1 MPRMLDLPVHYT
13 DAQWRALK
21 SKARNNHPSITPRN
35 AEIIKETI
43 RVYDAIL
50 KDKDP
55 TPLPEFA
62 DSITYDKRQVNK
74 FILYDR
80 HTKHHHITVM
90 SPCYLPKRRPEARVG
105 KVQKQVDT
113 IIKPTRDPRGPTY
126 GFIRGP
132 EVAAVEDE
140 VEAENLTVVE
150 NKTVGG
156 KKAPTKKNGPA
167 GKKTLAEKKRSARS
181 KSKLGGSDD
190 FVRRSSR
197 RIGGAAPVSAGIF
210 INEGTPESDIMN
222 RELSKLADYNS
233 PGSKEGSH
241 EADEM
246 DVDFNFLNGPPI
258 PYNHTNLT
266 YKSPYADIP
275 DADESFPS
283 GQTTISAPST
293 VIPDDEDNFPSRQT
307 TISAPRTIIEDTEDR
322 FPSRQTTIS
331 APRSVVPDAD
341 DMFQSHRPTISISAP
356 RSVISDADNTFQ
368 IYRATLSA
376 PSRIV
381 SDIDDMFPSHQPTIS
396 APRTVISDADD
407 SLPSGQTTIS
417 CPNSVSSYEYRMAMG
432 DQS

>member
-21 SKARNNHPSITPRN
+21 SKARSNNPSITPRN
-35 AEIIKETI
+35 VEIIKETI

-80 HTKHHHITVM
+80 YKKHHHITVM

-113 IIKPTRDPRGPTY
+113 TIKPTRDPRGSTY
-126 GFIRGP
+126 GFIRRP

-140 VEAENLTVVE
+140 VEAERLIVVE

-156 KKAPTKKNGPA
+156 KKASTKKNGPA
-167 GKKTLAEKKRSARS
+167 GKKSLSEKKRSERL

-197 RIGGAAPVSAGIF
+197 RIDGAAPVSAGIF
-210 INEGTPESDIMN
+210 INEGTPEPETLN
-222 RELSKLADYNS
+222 RELIKLADYNS
-233 PGSKEGSH
+233 PGSKGGSS
-241 EADEM
+241 EVDEM

-258 PYNHTNLT
+258 PYIYSNIT
-266 YKSPYADIP
+266 YKSPYADIS
-275 DADESFPS
+275 DADES
-283 GQTTISAPST
+283 
-293 VIPDDEDNFPSRQT
+293 
-307 TISAPRTIIEDTEDR
+307 

-331 APRSVVPDAD
+331 APRSAVTDAD
-341 DMFQSHRPTISISAP
+341 DMFQSHRSTISISAP
-356 RSVISDADNTFQ
+356 
-368 IYRATLSA
+368 
-376 PSRIV
+376 SRIIL
-381 SDIDDMFPSHQPTIS
+381 DTDDMFQSHQPTIS

-407 SLPSGQTTIS
+407 NLPSGQTTIS
-417 CPNSVSSYEYRMAMG
+417 YPNSVSSYEFRMAMG